1 VVVGA
6 GPAGAAAALEA
17 KRLRPQAT
25 VALVD
30 KAGFPRDKACGD
42 GLGPH
47 AVDELEAL
55 GAAGVLEGYPPIRGL
70 RLRSPRG
77 MEVAGD
83 PARPN
88 FVIPRSVLDA
98 RLVEA
103 ATTARRAVSHA
114 PQHAHD
120 HAEAVVQ
127 RHRNAEPVR
136 LREHHAT
143 RHEVAVVDDVV
154 M

>member
-17 KRLRPQAT
+17 KRLRPRAS

-30 KAGFPRDKACGD
+30 KADFPRDKACGD

-55 GAAGVLEGYPPIRGL
+55 GAGGVLEGYPPIRGL

-88 FVIPRSVLDA
+88 YVIPRTVLDA
-98 RLVEA
+98 RGI
-103 ATTARRAVSHA
+103 T
-114 PQHAHD
+114 
-120 HAEAVVQ
+120 
-127 RHRNAEPVR
+127 
-136 LREHHAT
+136 
-143 RHEVAVVDDVV
+143 
-154 M
+154 